1 MSLTSISI
9 NVSISQFPTDILVE
23 ELFHRIGDHM
33 LDPEPQH
40 DPFLES
46 LSDKEKTDII
56 QALERVMDMPR
67 VI

>member
-1 MSLTSISI
+1 MNLTSISI

-23 ELFHRIGDHM
+23 ELFNRIGDHM

-46 LSDKEKTDII
+46 LTDKEKTDIRI
-56 QALERVMDMPR
+56 SLADTVDMT
-67 VI
+67 

>member
-23 ELFHRIGDHM
+23 ELFNRIGDHM

-46 LSDKEKTDII
+46 LTDKEKTDIRI
-56 QALERVMDMPR
+56 ALADTVDMT
-67 VI
+67 